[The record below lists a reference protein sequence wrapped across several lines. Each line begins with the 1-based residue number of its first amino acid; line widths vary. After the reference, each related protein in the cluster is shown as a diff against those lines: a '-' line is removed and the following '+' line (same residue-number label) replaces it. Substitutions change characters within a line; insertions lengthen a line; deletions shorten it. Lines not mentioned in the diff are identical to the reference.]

1 MDHLALVGY
10 DISTKDHIDAIFE
23 EMTYEYDVFITIVNS
38 CINNYTIDR
47 IEPLFLAQ
55 EAIIEKY
62 HKNLDSTR
70 LSVANIANLNL
81 G

>member
-23 EMTYEYDVFITIVNS
+23 EMTYEYDIFITIVNS

-47 IEPLFLAQ
+47 IDPCFWLKKL
-55 EAIIEKY
+55 
-62 HKNLDSTR
+62 
-70 LSVANIANLNL
+70 
-81 G
+81 